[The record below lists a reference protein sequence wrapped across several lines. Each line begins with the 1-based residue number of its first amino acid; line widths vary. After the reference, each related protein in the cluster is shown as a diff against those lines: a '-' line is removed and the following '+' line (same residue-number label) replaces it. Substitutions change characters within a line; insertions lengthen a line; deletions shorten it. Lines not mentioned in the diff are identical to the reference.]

1 MADWRT
7 FSSARGVLVGTD
19 SSVLPTNMFNM
30 DPPRHDQLR
39 SVLSRVLTPS
49 PRRGSR
55 AVRPRAGSGPDR
67 AVPRERA
74 GRRDHGVRAGHPVD
88 RRRRAHGPRTP
99 PTARSSSSGTSRR
112 SGSQDF
118 VGPEALQAYV
128 EMDAYWRETIAA
140 RRGQRT
146 DDVVSEIFHAQVGG
160 ENLTDDE
167 IYGFCS
173 LILPASQH
181 TTINM
186 MSNTAI
192 TLARYPEQRA
202 MLRRDPGLWADAM
215 EELIRYES
223 PVQGLGRTAMRDVEL
238 HGVTIPEGA
247 WVLMLFG
254 SANHDERVFENPD
267 VLDITRQGARPHY
280 SFGHGIHYCLGN
292 AVATAADPSCARRA
306 CQRARRVGCRRR
318 QVSCAINSFPVGASR
333 TPRSLSILQE
343 CDGTARRQGGHRDRC
358 RLGYR
363 PRHRATTRAR
373 GRERDRR
380 RHQRGVGAGDG
391 RSHHRGGWPGARP
404 VGRRRAGG
412 RGRGHVPGRGRR
424 VRRAAPAALERGR
437 RRHHPA

>member
-1 MADWRT
+1 MAAPELTPMSESTARDGCEPDVVLAAGRSPCATRQRRGTLAVMTATEQVTFEFDPFAPRFWDDPYPCYKVLRDDHPVYLGGDPACYMISRYADIEPGMSDWRT
-7 FSSARGVLVGTD
+7 FSSARGVLIGTD

-49 PRRGSR
+49 RVASLEPF
-55 AVRPRAGSGPDR
+55 VRELARSLIAQFRETGRVDVTTEYAQVIPSTVVGELMGLDAAD
-67 AVPRERA
+67 RERFLA
-74 GRRDHGVRAGHPVD
+74 WNLATV
-88 RRRRAHGPRTP
+88 
-99 PTARSSSSGTSRR
+99 
-112 SGSQDF
+112 GSQDF
-118 VGPEALQAYV
+118 VGPEALQAYI

-140 RRGQRT
+140 RRGRRT
-146 DDVVSEIFHAQVGG
+146 DDVISEIFHAQIGD

-192 TLARYPEQRA
+192 TLARYPAQRA
-202 MLRRDPGLWADAM
+202 MLQRDPALWADAM

-223 PVQGLGRTAMRDVEL
+223 PVQGLGRTATRDVEL

-254 SANHDERVFENPD
+254 SANHDERVFEDPE

-292 AVATAADPSCARRA
+292 AVARLQT
-306 CQRARRVGCRRR
+306 RV
-318 QVSCAINSFPVGASR
+318 
-333 TPRSLSILQE
+333 
-343 CDGTARRQGGHRDRC
+343 
-358 RLGYR
+358 
-363 PRHRATTRAR
+363 
-373 GRERDRR
+373 
-380 RHQRGVGAGDG
+380 
-391 RSHHRGGWPGARP
+391 
-404 VGRRRAGG
+404 
-412 RGRGHVPGRGRR
+412 
-424 VRRAAPAALERGR
+424 ALEELVSALGEWEVDEANVVRNQLV
-437 RRHHPA
+437 P

>member
-1 MADWRT
+1 MTATEQVTFEFDPFDPRFWGDPYPSYKVLRDDYPVYYGGDPACYMISRYADIEPGMSDWRT
-7 FSSARGVLVGTD
+7 FSSARGVLIGTD

-49 PRRGSR
+49 RVAGLEPF
-55 AVRPRAGSGPDR
+55 VR
-67 AVPRERA
+67 EL
-74 GRRDHGVRAGHPVD
+74 
-88 RRRRAHGPRTP
+88 
-99 PTARSSSSGTSRR
+99 ARSLISQFRDTGRVDVTTEYAQVIPSTVVGELMGLNAADREKFLEWNLATV
-112 SGSQDF
+112 GSQDF

-140 RRGQRT
+140 RRGRRT
-146 DDVVSEIFHAQVGG
+146 DDVVSEIFHAQIGG

-192 TLARYPEQRA
+192 TLARCPEQRE
-202 MLRRDPGLWADAM
+202 MLRRNPELWADAM

-223 PVQGLGRTAMRDVEL
+223 PVQGLGRTATRDVEL

-254 SANHDERVFENPD
+254 SANHDERVFERPD

-292 AVATAADPSCARRA
+292 AVARLQT
-306 CQRARRVGCRRR
+306 RVALEEL
-318 QVSCAINSFPVGASR
+318 VSALGAWDVDEGNVVR
-333 TPRSLSILQE
+333 NQL
-343 CDGTARRQGGHRDRC
+343 
-358 RLGYR
+358 
-363 PRHRATTRAR
+363 
-373 GRERDRR
+373 
-380 RHQRGVGAGDG
+380 
-391 RSHHRGGWPGARP
+391 
-404 VGRRRAGG
+404 
-412 RGRGHVPGRGRR
+412 VPGRGI
-424 VRRAAPAALERGR
+424 AHTPITFDPSGE
-437 RRHHPA
+437 